1 MATNEDAAL
10 QQQRELL
17 DELLMEKYE
26 PVAIVG
32 MGVRFPGGNDTPDGF
47 AEFLRA
53 GLSGTGPIPAD
64 RWDESYNSA
73 DPDAR
78 GKVRTAGGGFLD
90 EIDQF
95 DARFFNVSPKEAQF
109 LDPQQRVVLETAWEA
124 LENANI
130 DPTTLR
136 HGNGGVYV
144 GMMQADYSLAATGL
158 ADDDIDLHIGTG
170 TAHSAVSGRLSYFLG
185 WRGPCISVDTACSSS
200 LVTLHLAV
208 EGLRRREC
216 DIAVSG
222 GVNIIHHPHTHI
234 ALSQAKMLAPDGRC
248 KTFDDKADGYSR
260 SEGCGMVVLK
270 RLSDAKRDGDRILA
284 LVRGVAVRQDG
295 ESGGLTVPNGSAQEA
310 VMRAAIASAMLEPRD
325 IQYVEAHGTGTSLGD
340 PIEMGA
346 ISAVFASSHS
356 KTEPMVVGS
365 LKTNVGHMEAAA
377 SIGGVVK
384 AAAAAPHHL
393 PASEPRDAVPA
404 HPVGQLP
411 GDRASRVPAVADR
424 NAAGSGELV
433 RVRRHDCDRRA
444 RTGTARGAS
453 RVSSPAERRERRR

>member
-1 MATNEDAAL
+1 
-10 QQQRELL
+10 
-17 DELLMEKYE
+17 
-26 PVAIVG
+26 
-32 MGVRFPGGNDTPDGF
+32 
-47 AEFLRA
+47 
-53 GLSGTGPIPAD
+53 
-64 RWDESYNSA
+64 
-73 DPDAR
+73 
-78 GKVRTAGGGFLD
+78 
-90 EIDQF
+90 
-95 DARFFNVSPKEAQF
+95 
-109 LDPQQRVVLETAWEA
+109 
-124 LENANI
+124 
-130 DPTTLR
+130 
-136 HGNGGVYV
+136 
-144 GMMQADYSLAATGL
+144 MMQADYSLAATGL

-216 DIAVSG
+216 DIALSG

-377 SIGGVVK
+377 GIGGVVK

-453 RVSSPAERRERRR
+453 RVSSPAERRERGRGTHLHPLGEEPSVPAPAGGKVPAPPRRAPPSRSR